1 MGGLGRKGWRI
12 GPWQRRLLIGL
23 AVALTS
29 QLYLT
34 VWAEGFRVST
44 AAILY
49 PALLVTMMRESHRP
63 DTGLVTG
70 LCVVMMR
77 LALDLAAGMP
87 PGEALRMEYPGG
99 VFYLCYDC
107 VLCLLIRDRR
117 TASLGRMGAAFLVSD
132 FISNVINLYL
142 SSGVR
147 A

>member
-49 PALLVTMMRESHRP
+49 PALLVTMMRESHQQGRVE
-63 DTGLVTG
+63 DGGTGPG
-70 LCVVMMR
+70 GR
-77 LALDLAAGMP
+77 DAAG
-87 PGEALRMEYPGG
+87 G
-99 VFYLCYDC
+99 
-107 VLCLLIRDRR
+107 
-117 TASLGRMGAAFLVSD
+117 GAADGVSWRR
-132 FISNVINLYL
+132 VLPL
-142 SSGVR
+142 L
-147 A
+147 